1 MSVDHFKHLSS
12 LYDNKPSH
20 WYNFRF
26 YLQEYKVWVLYVF
39 SATFSHISFL
49 SKWSVL
55 LVEDSNRSTRR
66 LNSLTNLINQ
76 CCIEYTLYHGWKSNS
91 PSVDMI
97 VDLFCENWFFR
108 AMQELI
114 FQSYASSFRAKYIND
129 SMFIKALVRWRQL
142 HYFLPLFWRFN
153 PAEPVVEKSVIL

>member
-76 CCIEYTLYHGWKSNS
+76 CCTEYTLYHGWKSNS

-108 AMQELI
+108 AMQVHFEQNISTIVCLSRHWWDDVSYII
-114 FQSYASSFRAKYIND
+114 FS
-129 SMFIKALVRWRQL
+129 
-142 HYFLPLFWRFN
+142 HYFGVLTQLNQWWKN
-153 PAEPVVEKSVIL
+153 L